1 MKHAKGLSQLVKIRG
16 PDRYS
21 NLLDITLLKASRGL
35 IVSFNISPGD
45 GEASAWV
52 I

>member
-21 NLLDITLLKASRGL
+21 NFLDITLLKASRGL
-35 IVSFNISPGD
+35 IVSFMSPLVMGKLLL
-45 GEASAWV
+45 G
-52 I
+52 